1 MFSSAKKFKPMEVKM
16 LLLLALTFSLAFLV
30 TDSVFV
36 WLEFLKFFP
45 NLYRKINYDAVSFIC
60 ILISRLLPLV
70 VFMTWYMYI
79 ERYVYFRKQYYE
91 EKFYSKGKRAEGSPD
106 ISMTVIVM
114 ILLEIAF
121 FLQYLELKYY
131 LAYNWNILDGL
142 KGCSAIGIVLLFIW
156 LISWIGSITLGKH
169 FEIITSDNKRKMK
182 TVKTFLIL
190 LLIFSLVFMG
200 YSVWKAER
208 VYVDKMS
215 EHYQQSEEYFHRSN
229 IPMG

>member
-1 MFSSAKKFKPMEVKM
+1 MVGAKKFKPIEVNI
-16 LLLLALTFSLAFLV
+16 LLVLALMFSLAFLV
-30 TDSVFV
+30 TDSVYV

-45 NLYRKINYDAVSFIC
+45 DLYRKINYDAVSFIC
-60 ILISRLLPLV
+60 VFLSRLLPFL

-79 ERYVYFRKQYYE
+79 ERYVYFQKQYYE

-106 ISMTVIVM
+106 ISMTVIAM

-142 KGCSAIGIVLLFIW
+142 KECSVIGILLLFIW
-156 LISWIGSITLGKH
+156 LISWISSIKVGKN

-182 TVKTFLIL
+182 IVKTFLIS
-190 LLIFSLVFMG
+190 LLIFSLLFVG
-200 YSVWKAER
+200 YSVWKADR
-208 VYVDKMS
+208 VYVDKMR
-215 EHYQQSEEYFHRSN
+215 EHYQQNEEYFHRSN
-229 IPMG
+229 IHMG